1 MKRFLLI
8 LAGLVVAASL
18 TVVFGIYFAVMP
30 KLPSVDNLKEIQ
42 FQVPLRI
49 YTRDHKLLAEFGE
62 KRRAP
67 LDYDEIPDRL
77 IKAVLAAEDDRFFE
91 HPGVDW
97 RGLLRAAVYLARTGE
112 KGQGGSTITMQVARN
127 FFLSREK
134 TYLRKLNEIFLA
146 LKIEDELSKQEI
158 ITLYLNKI
166 YFGHRAYG
174 VAAAARVYYG
184 LPVEQL
190 STAQMAMIAGLPK
203 APSTFN
209 PVVNPSRALTR
220 RGYVLGRMRLL
231 DFISEAEYQAT
242 MNTPDDAKLHGLSQ
256 EVVAPYVAEMVRSE
270 MVSRYG
276 DNAYSRGFRVI
287 TSIDSAMQSAANAA
301 QREALLA
308 YDSRHGYRG
317 PLAQVE
323 LSEEDTE
330 EQWAEVL
337 KPYREINGLLPVLVL
352 SVEGQSARVYEP
364 RRGIVPIDWAG
375 LSWAAPA
382 LPSGRTG
389 KVPEQ
394 AADILA
400 RGDVI
405 RIAERGKKDEWH
417 LVQVPTVAG
426 ALVSISPHDGAIRAL
441 VGGFN
446 FSASKFNRITQAE
459 RQPGSSFKPFIYSA
473 GLEKGFTLA
482 SLINDAPVVFEDRGL
497 EATWRPENYSGRVF
511 GPTRLR
517 EALVKSR
524 NLVSIRLLRAT
535 GISYAINYVS
545 RFGFD
550 KSDLPR
556 DLSLAL
562 GSGAVTPLEI
572 VTGYAVFANNGLHV
586 TPWFIERIEDPDGE
600 VLYQAAPATVCRSCE
615 TADAERAAQMT
626 FIGPPRRD
634 EQIPVNIA
642 PRVATAQ
649 NVYLMRSM
657 MRDVIQRGTARRA
670 QVLQRSDLAGKT
682 GTTNDQ
688 HDAWFSGF
696 SSDLVTTV
704 WVGFDRPQPLGDRET
719 GGRAALPMWIDY
731 MREAL
736 KELPLRPLE
745 RPSGLVTVRIDPTS
759 GLLAP
764 AGHPQAIF
772 ETFRVENVPAALD
785 EEAMLPYRRGGARQA
800 PYSDSAAD
808 EVPEEL
814 F

>member
-8 LAGLVVAASL
+8 LAGLGVAASL

-30 KLPSVDNLKEIQ
+30 KLPSVDNLKEVQ

-97 RGLLRAAVYLARTGE
+97 RGLLRAAAYLARTGE

-146 LKIEDELSKQEI
+146 LKIEDELSKEEI

-184 LPVEQL
+184 LPVERL
-190 STAQMAMIAGLPK
+190 STTQIAMIAGLPK

-231 DFISEAEYQAT
+231 DFISEAEYQVA
-242 MNTPDDAKLHGLSQ
+242 MSTPDDAKLHGQSL

-287 TSIDSAMQSAANAA
+287 TSVDSAMQAAANAA

-323 LSEEDTE
+323 LGEEDTE

-337 KPYREINGLLPVLVL
+337 KPYREVNGLLPVLVL

-364 RRGIVPIDWAG
+364 RRGIVSIDWDG

-382 LPSGRTG
+382 LPGGRTG
-389 KVPEQ
+389 KVPKQ

-405 RIAERGKKDEWH
+405 RITERAEKDEWH
-417 LVQVPTVAG
+417 LVQVPTVEG
-426 ALVSISPHDGAIRAL
+426 ALVSVSPHDGAIRAL

-459 RQPGSSFKPFIYSA
+459 RQPGSNFKPFIYSA
-473 GLEKGFTLA
+473 GLEKGFTPA

-524 NLVSIRLLRAT
+524 NLVSIRLLRAM
-535 GISYAINYVS
+535 GISHAINYVS

-572 VTGYAVFANNGLHV
+572 VTGYAVFANDGFSV
-586 TPWFIERIEDPDGE
+586 KSWFIERIEDPQGE
-600 VLYQAAPATVCRSCE
+600 VLYQAAPATVCKYCE
-615 TADAERAAQMT
+615 ITDAERAVQMT
-626 FIGPPRRD
+626 FVGPPRRD

-696 SSDLVTTV
+696 SSDLATTV

-745 RPSGLVTVRIDPTS
+745 RPPGLVTVRIDPKS

-772 ETFRVENVPAALD
+772 ETFRVENVPAPLD
-785 EEAMLPYRRGGARQA
+785 EEAMAPYRQGDDRRA
-800 PYSDSAAD
+800 PRSVAD
-808 EVPEEL
+808 DVPEEL

>member
-1 MKRFLLI
+1 MKRLLLI
-8 LAGLVVAASL
+8 LAGLGVAALL
-18 TVVFGIYFAVMP
+18 TVVLGIYFVVMP
-30 KLPSVDNLKEIQ
+30 KLPSVDNLKEVQ

-49 YTRDHKLLAEFGE
+49 YTRDHKLIAEFGE

-97 RGLLRAAVYLARTGE
+97 RGLLRAAAYLVRTGE

-146 LKIEDELSKQEI
+146 LKIEDELSKEDI

-184 LPVEQL
+184 LPVDKL
-190 STAQMAMIAGLPK
+190 STAQIAMIAGLPK

-209 PVVNPSRALTR
+209 PVVNPSRALVR

-231 DFISEAEYQAT
+231 DFISEAEYQAA
-242 MNTPDDAKLHGLSQ
+242 MSTPDDAKLHGLSQ

-287 TSIDSAMQSAANAA
+287 TSVDSAMQSAANAA

-317 PLAQVE
+317 PLSQAE
-323 LSEEDTE
+323 LGEEDTE

-364 RRGIVPIDWAG
+364 RRGILQIDWSG

-382 LPSGRTG
+382 LPAGRTG
-389 KVPEQ
+389 KAPEQ

-417 LVQVPTVAG
+417 LVQVPTVEG
-426 ALVSISPHDGAIRAL
+426 ALVSVSPQDGAIRAL

-459 RQPGSSFKPFIYSA
+459 RQPGSNFKPFIYSA
-473 GLEKGFTLA
+473 GLEKGFTPA
-482 SLINDAPVVFEDRGL
+482 SLINDAPVVFEDEGL

-524 NLVSIRLLRAT
+524 NLVSIRLLRAM

-550 KSDLPR
+550 KARLPR

-572 VTGYAVFANNGLHV
+572 VTGYAVFANDGFRV
-586 TPWFIERIEDPDGE
+586 KSWFIERIEDPDGE
-600 VLYQAAPATVCRSCE
+600 VLYQAAPATVCRYCE
-615 TADAERAAQMT
+615 ITDAERTAAQMA
-626 FIGPPRRD
+626 FVGPPRRD
-634 EQIPVNIA
+634 EQVPVNIA

-670 QVLQRSDLAGKT
+670 RVLQRSDLAGKT

-704 WVGFDRPQPLGDRET
+704 WVGFDRPQPLGERET

-736 KELPLRPLE
+736 KGLPPRPLE
-745 RPSGLVTVRIDPTS
+745 RPPGLVTVRIDPKS

-764 AGHPQAIF
+764 AGHPKAIF

-785 EEAMLPYRRGGARQA
+785 EEATPAYQHGGDRQT
-800 PYSDSAAD
+800 PRSAAD
-808 EVPEEL
+808 EAPEEL